1 MSQGEAVDAPAG
13 ADPRP
18 VVLVVDDSRVMRVA
32 LRRLLA
38 DGHEVLEA
46 ENGEQAW
53 QTLHERDDIDLVF
66 SDLSMP
72 VLDGYGLL
80 ERVRSAPGPRLRQV
94 PFIVITGNEDDE
106 GSRARALERGASDF
120 VSKPF
125 SSAEIHA
132 RVRAHMRQGAAVEA
146 GEAPGALPGRG
157 WLLEQIRSSLSFSR
171 RHDQCLSLM
180 LLSLGDHAALLEP
193 ECADALI
200 DPLARILREAVRCE
214 DSAACIEHGR
224 FALLLPATA
233 LAGAQVLASRL
244 TALYRAQ
251 VPAREDHPPLGV
263 LLYSPGDD
271 PDFEP
276 AAALA
281 ALEARLVATP
291 LDGDLCLVLEGA
303 DPRAEPRALPV
314 AELPAAR
321 SATPAGGGRKDKDDE
336 GAVLEAL
343 RAERARAA
351 RQAAAAAAE
360 EQALREELERH
371 AVELA
376 EARRALEA
384 ARRETEQAVR
394 RAAAG
399 EAAVD
404 ELEHLRDALRREAE
418 AREAAEERIALLE
431 IKLRACSEPRPAD
444 AVAAAPSFWQRL
456 FRRRG

>member
-38 DGHEVLEA
+38 DRHEVLEA

-80 ERVRSAPGPRLRQV
+80 ERVRSAPGARLRQV

-132 RVRAHMRQGAAVEA
+132 RVRAHMRRGPATVE
-146 GEAPGALPGRG
+146 GEEAPGALPGRG

-233 LAGAQVLASRL
+233 LAGAQVLAARL

-321 SATPAGGGRKDKDDE
+321 SATPAGRARKDEE
-336 GAVLEAL
+336 GAALEAL

-360 EQALREELERH
+360 ERALREELERH

-384 ARRETEQAVR
+384 ARQETEQAVR

-431 IKLRACSEPRPAD
+431 IKLRACSAPRPAD
-444 AVAAAPSFWQRL
+444 AVAAPLPFWQRL